1 VILRELAKLS
11 GILMLITLT
20 AATALS
26 NVYLLTK
33 DRIAA
38 VELAREVSA
47 RKLSLPTAVYFEA
60 DSSAEGYVFYRGY
73 DNPEGTGRPV
83 GFTALARGK
92 GYSSTIRTVVGV
104 DYNMA
109 ITGIK
114 VAFQQ
119 ETPGLGTKIEEIKGK
134 DTEPWFQKQF
144 RGKREEQLLVVRSK
158 DPEAIEA
165 ITGATIS
172 STAVTKSVRE
182 AVEKLKKV
190 LEES

>member
-1 VILRELAKLS
+1 MRELIKLS

-26 NVYLLTK
+26 NVYLLTR

-38 VELAREVSA
+38 VELAREENA
-47 RKLSLPTAVYFEA
+47 RKKALPAAVYFEK
-60 DSSAEGYVFYRGY
+60 DSLDGFVFYRGY
-73 DNPEGTGRPV
+73 DNPEGSGSPV
-83 GFTALARGK
+83 GFTGLALGK

-104 DYNMA
+104 DTVMT

-114 VAFQQ
+114 IAFQQ
-119 ETPGLGTKIEEIKGK
+119 ETPGLGTKVEEIKGSEN
-134 DTEPWFQKQF
+134 EPWFQKQF
-144 RGKREEQLLVVRSK
+144 RGKREGQLKVVRTK

-172 STAVTKSVRE
+172 STAVTKSVSE
-182 AVEKLKKV
+182 AVQKLRKILK
-190 LEES
+190 ES

>member
-1 VILRELAKLS
+1 
-11 GILMLITLT
+11 
-20 AATALS
+20 
-26 NVYLLTK
+26 
-33 DRIAA
+33 
-38 VELAREVSA
+38 
-47 RKLSLPTAVYFEA
+47 
-60 DSSAEGYVFYRGY
+60 
-73 DNPEGTGRPV
+73 
-83 GFTALARGK
+83 
-92 GYSSTIRTVVGV
+92 
-104 DYNMA
+104 MA

-144 RGKREEQLLVVRSK
+144 RGKRGEQLVVVRSE
-158 DPEAIEA
+158 DPDAIEA